1 MASPSLSPCPRSTVL
16 RHSLGWQAP
25 RAGEDVVLLGEEPE
39 HAVQVASQQVL
50 TAQLD
55 HAWEVVDF
63 LKVGQK
69 NPDQWRSCGDGFSQP
84 RGEPVHGEPAVSG
97 KPGLWLP

>member
-1 MASPSLSPCPRSTVL
+1 MPKQVKVWALGPRRSRRAASPSLCHPSPW
-16 RHSLGWQAP
+16 HSLGWQAP
-25 RAGEDVVLLGEEPE
+25 RAGEDVVLLGEEAE

-50 TAQLD
+50 AAQLD

-69 NPDQWRSCGDGFSQP
+69 NPD
-84 RGEPVHGEPAVSG
+84 
-97 KPGLWLP
+97 